1 MRIPAIAAAS
11 RAGKSTGTPGG
22 WLPEI
27 TANPP
32 GLPAARSRVKTRP
45 GFRHRQALPGFARP
59 GDAQKGYAI
68 GTQQL
73 CQPVTRQP
81 AQRH

>member
-27 TANPP
+27 TAKPP
-32 GLPAARSRVKTRP
+32 GLPAARSRVNTRP
-45 GFRHRQALPGFARP
+45 
-59 GDAQKGYAI
+59 
-68 GTQQL
+68 
-73 CQPVTRQP
+73 
-81 AQRH
+81 